1 VYALQ
6 RTRTKCG
13 VLASYK
19 AREIDGQSVTDY
31 LGSTRIPLAE
41 TSEGHDS
48 FLNTFECLLRILS
61 RRRCRGHG
69 HRFRSHRST
78 AYGRGGGVGRGLGV
92 GANLGV
98 GVGLAVAVGV
108 ALAVAVAVAV
118 GVGVGLPPP
127 TKLNLPM
134 RVFQPAL

>member
-41 TSEGHDS
+41 TSERHGR
-48 FLNTFECLLRILS
+48 FVNTFECLLR
-61 RRRCRGHG
+61 
-69 HRFRSHRST
+69 
-78 AYGRGGGVGRGLGV
+78 
-92 GANLGV
+92 NLV
-98 GVGLAVAVGV
+98 GVDAVDTATDFGPTALRLTGAAEVLDEASELAQISAWASV
-108 ALAVAVAVAV
+108 
-118 GVGVGLPPP
+118 
-127 TKLNLPM
+127 
-134 RVFQPAL
+134 